1 MVESLSKNSLFIYCD
16 VKLDIFPPGTIL
28 GITNGFGTIPG
39 WLAPLMAASFTDDQV
54 LFSIVESKQD
64 CSKLGLQFQI
74 EKNPASSLDGVNWHG
89 TGCSV

>member
-1 MVESLSKNSLFIYCD
+1 MILLNTLVQAGFSQWWRVYRKNSLFIYCD

-54 LFSIVESKQD
+54 
-64 CSKLGLQFQI
+64 
-74 EKNPASSLDGVNWHG
+74 
-89 TGCSV
+89 